1 MNPFHE
7 YLCGKL
13 EEKLAK
19 RRVVLFYDPR
29 SAFAPFFDRE
39 LPQTRP
45 RRDGLEHVLIG
56 EQPVLLARYEG
67 SFFGLR
73 AAVEPVVAE
82 DEPDLLILYL
92 PGVGRNRETSA
103 LMELERGGT
112 SYEPQL
118 KRLARDALRPFC
130 TESDIDAMVK
140 SEALTYEDV
149 VGFLE
154 QAASGEKASILKTVL
169 PTDSDQGLLVR
180 WLADDGHDAG
190 VVEKG
195 AVGELYRL
203 IEARLG
209 LSLTPETPVGEAR
222 AKTARYLLVN
232 EFRADL
238 ESEPPTSLGMVPV
251 SSSNGCDARIR
262 EVNSA
267 LRRQHPDFYT
277 AFADRV
283 EADLDLAGSGIDPR
297 RLGATDTFRFEESS
311 LLAWAI
317 ELTAAK
323 QYDAAL
329 AIVVGRAHSFWLEHH
344 VARRAQWEA
353 CRLAV
358 ELGQEI
364 ARVTQALEGRV
375 GDSTAWVNAYT
386 AKDGWF
392 EVDRLQRR
400 LEAWLT
406 RLDSEPTAEQAI
418 AVVRRDHDELL
429 KRMAAGFWSALA
441 GAGWAVPR
449 VLHQTQA
456 YPQVVQSG
464 GPRVA
469 YFLID
474 AMRYEM
480 GVELADQLQGV
491 QELVVRPAVA
501 ALPTITAI
509 GMAALLPGASAS
521 FSVIDE
527 KGKLAASVDGTAL
540 SDLAARLKYLKS
552 RVPGL
557 VDIKLEKVLD
567 TSAQKLFSAV
577 AEAPLIVVLSQEID
591 QVGETSDLIA
601 RSAMDTLI
609 GNVARAV
616 RRLASAGVES
626 FVIAADHGHL
636 FSLPREE
643 DMRTDSP
650 GGETVDLHRR
660 CWVGRG
666 GATPPGT
673 VRVSGAEL
681 GYDTDLDFIFPTGLG
696 VFRAGGSLSYHHGA
710 ASLQEIVIPVVSFRI
725 PQAAEAKSPQRAV
738 QLADVPEQLANR
750 TFGVR
755 LVAIGDLLATE
766 SIALRVVLIAGDRQV
781 GQAGMAHGAD
791 FDGASGVITMQLGR
805 KLTWASCL
813 PSRSAGASVSWY
825 RTLPPTPCSR
835 ESAEIP
841 VRLGI

>member
-1 MNPFHE
+1 MNHFHE
-7 YLCGKL
+7 YLCGELGKKL
-13 EEKLAK
+13 DK
-19 RRVVLFYDPR
+19 RRVILFYDPR
-29 SAFAPFFDRE
+29 SEFAPFFDSE
-39 LPQTRP
+39 LPHTGPQ
-45 RRDGLEHVLIG
+45 RDGLEQVTIG
-56 EQPVLLARYEG
+56 EQPVLLARYKG

-73 AAVEPVVAE
+73 AAVEPVVGK

-92 PGVGRNRETSA
+92 PGVEPNGGTSV
-103 LMELERGGT
+103 LMELEKGGVV
-112 SYEPQL
+112 YMRRL
-118 KRLARDALRPFC
+118 WRLARDALRPFY
-130 TESDIDAMVK
+130 TDGDIDAMVK

-169 PTDSDQGLLVR
+169 PTDSDQVLLVS
-180 WLADDGHDAG
+180 WLGDDGHDAG
-190 VVEKG
+190 IMKKG

-203 IEARLG
+203 IEEKLG
-209 LSLTPETPVGEAR
+209 LSLAPETPVGEAR

-238 ESEPPTSLGMVPV
+238 EGEPPTSLGMVPV
-251 SSSNGCDARIR
+251 SPSHGHDARIR
-262 EVNSA
+262 AVNSA
-267 LRRQHPDFYT
+267 LRRQHPDRYT
-277 AFADRV
+277 AFADGV
-283 EADLDLAGSGIDPR
+283 EADLDLAGSAIDPS

-311 LLAWAI
+311 LLGSAI
-317 ELTAAK
+317 ELAAAK

-329 AIVVGRAHSFWLEHH
+329 AIVIGRAGSFWLARD

-364 ARVTQALEGRV
+364 ARVTRALDGRI

-386 AKDGWF
+386 APGGWF
-392 EVDRLQRR
+392 EADRLQRR

-406 RLDSEPTAEQAI
+406 RLDGDPAAEQAI
-418 AVVRRDHDELL
+418 AVLRRDHDELL
-429 KRMAAGFWSALA
+429 KRMAAGFWSALST
-441 GAGWAVPR
+441 AGWTVPG
-449 VLHQTQA
+449 VLHQTQV
-456 YPQVVQSG
+456 YPQLVQPG

-480 GVELADQLQGV
+480 AVELGDQLQGV

-501 ALPTITAI
+501 ALPTITSI
-509 GMAALLPGASAS
+509 GMGALLPGASAS
-521 FSVIDE
+521 FSAIDDR
-527 KGKLAASVDGTAL
+527 GKLAASVDGAML
-540 SDLAARLKYLKS
+540 GDLAARLRYLKS

-567 TSAQKLFSAV
+567 TSAQKLSSAV

-591 QVGETSDLIA
+591 QVGETSDLVA
-601 RSAMDTLI
+601 RSVMDTLI

-636 FSLPREE
+636 FSLRREE

-650 GGETVDLHRR
+650 GGETVALHRR
-660 CWVGRG
+660 CWAGRG

-673 VRVSGAEL
+673 ERVSGVEL

-696 VFRAGGSLSYHHGA
+696 VFKAGGSLSYHHGGT
-710 ASLQEIVIPVVSFRI
+710 SLQEIVVPVVSFRA
-725 PQAAEAKSPQRAV
+725 PKAAAAKSPQRAV
-738 QLADVPEQLANR
+738 QLAGVPEQLTNR
-750 TFGVR
+750 TFGVG
-755 LVAIGDLLATE
+755 LAAIGDLLATG
-766 SIALRVVLIAGDRQV
+766 SIAVRVVLVAGDRQV
-781 GQAGMAHGAD
+781 GQAGMVLGAE
-791 FDGASGVITMQLGR
+791 FDGDSGVITMQLGSEANVGVM
-805 KLTWASCL
+805 LTAEEC
-813 PSRSAGASVSWY
+813 RSVRVVVQDPATDAVLA
-825 RTLPPTPCSR
+825 R
-835 ESAEIP
+835 SAEIP